1 MSYGVAWMFLVLSIV
16 LEVTGTSIMK
26 GSQNGWPV
34 LGMAVMYV
42 LLGLS
47 YFTLSKAV
55 ARPPTGV
62 ADAVGEGLGLCLITL
77 ASVAV
82 LGEQMGPVKLSAIG
96 MLLLGTCLVHHGTE
110 SGEKIDGAVK
120 GDENSIAPGFGPG
133 YDKGGM

>member
-55 ARPPTGV
+55 LRLPIGV
-62 ADAVGEGLGLCLITL
+62 AYAFWEGLGLCLITL

-82 LGEQMGPVKLSAIG
+82 LGEQMGLVKLSAIG
-96 MLLLGTCLVHHGTE
+96 MLLLGTYLVHHGTE
-110 SGEKIDGAVK
+110 SGEKIDGAVQ
-120 GDENSIAPGFGPG
+120 GDESAIAPGFASG

>member
-55 ARPPTGV
+55 LRLPIGV
-62 ADAVGEGLGLCLITL
+62 AYAFWEGLGLCLISL
-77 ASVAV
+77 VSVAV

-96 MLLLGTCLVHHGTE
+96 MLFLGTYLVHHGTE
-110 SGEKIDGAVK
+110 SGEKIDSAVK
-120 GDENSIAPGFGPG
+120 GDESAIAPGFASG